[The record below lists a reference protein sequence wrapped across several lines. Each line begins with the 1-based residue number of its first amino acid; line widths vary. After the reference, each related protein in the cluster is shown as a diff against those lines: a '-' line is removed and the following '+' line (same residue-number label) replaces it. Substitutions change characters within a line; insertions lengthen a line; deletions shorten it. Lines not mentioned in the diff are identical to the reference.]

1 MSRRSGPGKSEPTE
15 RQCAVTREVRP
26 VDEMIRFVLAP
37 DGSVVADLKRELPG
51 RGVWVNATRHC
62 VETAEKKRV
71 FSRGFKSDVRVEPGL
86 ADRVEERLYAHALG
100 ALGLARKSGAVITGF
115 SKVEAVLKK
124 DELAA
129 LVHASD
135 AAEDGIR
142 KLAAIRVAR
151 FGPDDGPPVLRMFTS
166 GQLDLALGRAN
177 VIHAA
182 ILAGRASKSFMACAC
197 ALDRFRADS
206 AANERMTDGC

>member
-1 MSRRSGPGKSEPTE
+1 MSRQSELTE
-15 RQCAVTREVRP
+15 RQCALTREHRP
-26 VDEMIRFVLAP
+26 VNEMIRFVLAP
-37 DGSVVADLKRELPG
+37 DGTVVADLKRELPG
-51 RGVWVNATRHC
+51 RGVWITATRAA
-62 VETAEKKRV
+62 VAAGEKKRV
-71 FSRGFKSDVRVEPGL
+71 FSRGFKADIRIEPGV
-86 ADRVEERLYAHALG
+86 ADRVEDRLTALALG
-100 ALGLARKSGAVITGF
+100 ALGLARKAGAVVTGF
-115 SKVEAVLKK
+115 SKVEAALEK
-124 DELAA
+124 DDIAA

-151 FGPDDGPPVLRMFTS
+151 FGPAGGPPVLRSFTS

-182 ILAGRASKSFMACAC
+182 ILAGRASRSFMACAC

-206 AANERMTDGC
+206 AANEPATDGS

>member
-1 MSRRSGPGKSEPTE
+1 MPRQSEPTE
-15 RQCAVTREVRP
+15 RQCAVTREQRP

-37 DGSVVADLKRELPG
+37 DATVVADLKRDLPG
-51 RGVWVNATRHC
+51 RGVWVTATRGA
-62 VETAEKKRV
+62 VEAAEKKRV
-71 FSRGFKSDVRVEPGL
+71 FSRGFKAEARVEPGL
-86 ADRVEERLYAHALG
+86 ADRVEERLRAQALG
-100 ALGLARKSGAVITGF
+100 ALGLARKAGAVVTGF
-115 SKVEAVLKK
+115 SKVESALKK
-124 DELAA
+124 EELAA

-151 FGPDDGPPVLRMFTS
+151 FGPAGGPPVLRSFTS
-166 GQLDLALGRAN
+166 GQMDLALGRAN

-182 ILAGRASKSFMACAC
+182 ILAGRASRSFMACAC

-206 AANERMTDGC
+206 AANGRMTDDR

>member
-1 MSRRSGPGKSEPTE
+1 MARASQATE
-15 RQCAVTREVRP
+15 RQCALTREVRP

-51 RGVWVNATRHC
+51 RGVWVTGTRAA
-62 VETAEKKRV
+62 VEAAEKKRV
-71 FSRGFKSDVRVEPGL
+71 FSRGFKADVRIEPGL
-86 ADRVEERLYAHALG
+86 AERVEERLVTMALG
-100 ALGLARKSGAVITGF
+100 SFGLARKAGGLVTGF
-115 SKVEAVLKK
+115 SKVEAALKK
-124 DELAA
+124 DDIAA

-151 FGPDDGPPVLRMFTS
+151 FGPADGPPVLRLFTS
-166 GQLDLALGRAN
+166 GQMDLALGRAN

-182 ILAGRASKSFMACAC
+182 ILAGRASRSFMACAC

-206 AANERMTDGC
+206 AANGHVTERR